1 MEDILRITSR
11 GRIMGGLAT
20 IGIAVMLAGCASA
33 PKAPADNG
41 GKTASNFKACM
52 VSDAG
57 GFDDKSFNQL
67 GLEGLQNAAKKL
79 NIKELHVQSTG
90 ENDYTPNITQMIDGG
105 CNLIVTVGFNLAN
118 ATRDAAKANPKVNFA
133 LIDSGVSNDDFSP
146 LTLPNV
152 KPILSDTAQA
162 AFLVGYAAASYSK
175 TGVIGTF
182 GGMQIPPVTIF
193 MDGYADGAAYYN
205 AQKNK
210 NVKVLGWD
218 VKAQNGSF
226 TGGFDAGIDAQN
238 AAQTLI
244 DQNADVILPV
254 GGPIFQSAG
263 AAIVSSG
270 KDLALIGCDADV
282 FQTFPKYDD
291 LYFSSIMKN
300 MAGDV
305 EDVVTKA
312 SQGKFDNT
320 PYVGTLENGG
330 VSMAP
335 FHNFE
340 KKVDPGLQKELD
352 AIKADIISGK
362 ITVESPSTPK

>member
-1 MEDILRITSR
+1 
-11 GRIMGGLAT
+11 
-20 IGIAVMLAGCASA
+20 
-33 PKAPADNG
+33 
-41 GKTASNFKACM
+41 M
-52 VSDAG
+52 VSDQG

-67 GLEGLQNAAKKL
+67 GLEGLQAGAKKL
-79 NIKELHVQSTG
+79 GVKEAHVQSIT
-90 ENDYTPNITQMIDGG
+90 ENDYTPNITQMLDQG

-133 LIDSGVSNDDFSP
+133 LVDSGISNADFSP

-162 AFLVGYAAASYSK
+162 AFLVGYASASYSK
-175 TGVIGTF
+175 SGIIGTF
-182 GGMQIPPVTIF
+182 GGIKIPPVTIF
-193 MDGYADGAAYYN
+193 MDGYADGAAYFN
-205 AQKNK
+205 TKKGK

-218 VKAQNGSF
+218 VKAQNGAF
-226 TGGFDAGIDAQN
+226 TGGFAAGTEAQN

-270 KDLALIGCDADV
+270 KPIGLIGADADV
-282 FQTFPKYDD
+282 FLTFPKYAD

-300 MAGDV
+300 VSGDV
-305 EDVVTKA
+305 ADVVA
-312 SQGKFDNT
+312 AAAAGKYDNS
-320 PYVGTLENGG
+320 PYVGTLANGG
-330 VSMAP
+330 VGMAP
-335 FHNFE
+335 FHKFE
-340 KKVDPGLQKELD
+340 SKVDPGLQKELD

-362 ITVESPSTPK
+362 IKVESPSTPK

>member
-1 MEDILRITSR
+1 
-11 GRIMGGLAT
+11 MGGLA
-20 IGIAVMLAGCASA
+20 IVGIATMLAGCASA
-33 PKAPADNG
+33 PAKTDNSG
-41 GKTASNFKACM
+41 AKASNFKACM

-67 GLEGLQNAAKKL
+67 GLEGLQSAAKKL
-79 NIKELHVQSTG
+79 NIKEVHVQSTG
-90 ENDYTPNITQMIDGG
+90 DSDYAPNITQMIDQG

-133 LIDSGVSNDDFSP
+133 LIDSGVSNADGSA

-152 KPILSDTAQA
+152 KPIMSDTAQA

-205 AQKNK
+205 SQKNK
-210 NVKVLGWD
+210 DVKVIGWD
-218 VKAQNGSF
+218 VAKQNGVF
-226 TGGFDAGIDAQN
+226 TGGFDAGTDAQN
-238 AAQTLI
+238 AAQNLI
-244 DQNADVILPV
+244 DANADVILPV

-270 KDLALIGCDADV
+270 KDIALIGADADV
-282 FQTFPKYDD
+282 FLTFPKYDD
-291 LYFSSIMKN
+291 IYFSSIMKN

-312 SQGKFDNT
+312 KDGSFDNT
-320 PYVGTLENGG
+320 PYIGTLENGG
-330 VSMAP
+330 VGMAP

-340 KKVDPGLQKELD
+340 SKVDPGLQKELD

-362 ITVESPSTPK
+362 ITVTSPSSPK

>member
-1 MEDILRITSR
+1 
-11 GRIMGGLAT
+11 
-20 IGIAVMLAGCASA
+20 
-33 PKAPADNG
+33 
-41 GKTASNFKACM
+41 M
-52 VSDAG
+52 VSDQG

-67 GLEGLQNAAKKL
+67 GLEGLQAGAKKL
-79 NIKELHVQSTG
+79 GVKEGHVQSIT
-90 ENDYTPNITQMIDGG
+90 ENDYAPNITQMIDQG

-133 LIDSGVSNDDFSP
+133 LVDSGISNPDFSP

-162 AFLVGYAAASYSK
+162 AFLVGYASASYSK

-182 GGMQIPPVTIF
+182 GGMKIPPVTIF
-193 MDGYADGAAYYN
+193 MDGYADGAAYFN
-205 AQKNK
+205 TKKGK

-218 VKAQNGSF
+218 VKAQNGAF
-226 TGGFDAGIDAQN
+226 TGGFAAGTEAQN

-270 KDLALIGCDADV
+270 KSIGLIGADADV
-282 FQTFPKYDD
+282 FLTFPKYAD

-300 MAGDV
+300 VSGDV
-305 EDVVTKA
+305 ADIVATA
-312 SQGKFDNT
+312 AAGKYDNS
-320 PYVGTLENGG
+320 PYVGTLANGG
-330 VSMAP
+330 VGMAP
-335 FHNFE
+335 FHKFE
-340 KKVDPGLQKELD
+340 SKVDPGLQKELD

-362 ITVESPSTPK
+362 IKVESPSTPK

>member
-1 MEDILRITSR
+1 
-11 GRIMGGLAT
+11 MGGLAT

-41 GKTASNFKACM
+41 NKAASNFKACM

-79 NIKELHVQSTG
+79 KIKELHVQSAG
-90 ENDYTPNITQMIDGG
+90 DNDYAPNITQMIDGG

-133 LIDSGVSNDDFSP
+133 LIDSAVSNDDFSP

-205 AQKNK
+205 TQKSK
-210 NVKVLGWD
+210 AVKVLGWD
-218 VKAQNGSF
+218 VKTQNGSF

-282 FQTFPKYDD
+282 FETFPKYDD

-312 SQGKFDNT
+312 AGGNWDNT
-320 PYVGTLENGG
+320 PYIGTLENGG
-330 VSMAP
+330 VGMAP

-362 ITVESPSTPK
+362 IKVESPSTPK

>member
-1 MEDILRITSR
+1 
-11 GRIMGGLAT
+11 
-20 IGIAVMLAGCASA
+20 
-33 PKAPADNG
+33 
-41 GKTASNFKACM
+41 M
-52 VSDAG
+52 VSDQG

-67 GLEGLQNAAKKL
+67 GLEGLQSAAKKL
-79 NIKELHVQSTG
+79 GVNEAHVQSVT
-90 ENDYTPNITQMIDGG
+90 ENDYVPNLAQMVGQG

-133 LIDSGVSNDDFSP
+133 LVDSALSNADFST

-152 KPILSDTAQA
+152 KPVLSDTAQA

-182 GGMQIPPVTIF
+182 GGVKIPPVTIF
-193 MDGYADGAAYYN
+193 MDGYADGAAYFN
-205 AQKNK
+205 KQKNK

-218 VKAQNGSF
+218 VKAQNGAF
-226 TGGFDAGIDAQN
+226 TGGFAAGTEAQN

-270 KDLALIGCDADV
+270 KPIALIGADADV
-282 FQTFPKYDD
+282 FVTFPKYDD

-300 MAGDV
+300 MSGDIADIV
-305 EDVVTKA
+305 A
-312 SQGKFDNT
+312 SAAAGKFDAT
-320 PYVGTLENGG
+320 PFVGTLKNGG

-335 FHNFE
+335 FHKFE
-340 KKVDPGLQKELD
+340 SKVDSGLKKELD

>member
-1 MEDILRITSR
+1 
-11 GRIMGGLAT
+11 
-20 IGIAVMLAGCASA
+20 
-33 PKAPADNG
+33 
-41 GKTASNFKACM
+41 M
-52 VSDAG
+52 VSDQG

-67 GLEGLQNAAKKL
+67 GLEGLQAGAKKL
-79 NIKELHVQSTG
+79 GVKEAHVQSIT
-90 ENDYTPNITQMIDGG
+90 ENDYTPNITQMLDQG

-133 LIDSGVSNDDFSP
+133 LVDSGISNADFSP

-162 AFLVGYAAASYSK
+162 AFLVGYASASYSK
-175 TGVIGTF
+175 SGVIGTF
-182 GGMQIPPVTIF
+182 GGIKIPPVTIF
-193 MDGYADGAAYYN
+193 MDGYADGAAYFN
-205 AQKNK
+205 TKKGK

-218 VKAQNGSF
+218 VKAQNGAF
-226 TGGFDAGIDAQN
+226 TGGFAAGTEAQN

-270 KDLALIGCDADV
+270 KPIGLIGADADV
-282 FQTFPKYDD
+282 FLTFPKYAD

-300 MAGDV
+300 VSGDV
-305 EDVVTKA
+305 ADVVA
-312 SQGKFDNT
+312 AAAAGKYDNS
-320 PYVGTLENGG
+320 PYVGTLANGG
-330 VSMAP
+330 VGMAP
-335 FHNFE
+335 FHKFE
-340 KKVDPGLQKELD
+340 SKVDPGLQKELD

-362 ITVESPSTPK
+362 IKVESPSTPK

>member
-1 MEDILRITSR
+1 
-11 GRIMGGLAT
+11 MGGLA
-20 IGIAVMLAGCASA
+20 IVGIATMLAGCASA
-33 PKAPADNG
+33 PAKTTDG
-41 GKTASNFKACM
+41 GAKASNFKACM

-67 GLEGLQNAAKKL
+67 GLEGLQSAAKKL
-79 NIKELHVQSTG
+79 NIKQNSVQSTG
-90 ENDYTPNITQMIDGG
+90 DSDYAPNITQMIDQG

-133 LIDSGVSNDDFSP
+133 LIDSGVSNADGSP

-152 KPILSDTAQA
+152 KPIMSDTAQA

-205 AQKNK
+205 TQKNK
-210 NVKVLGWD
+210 NVKVVGWD
-218 VKAQNGSF
+218 VAKQNGVF
-226 TGGFDAGIDAQN
+226 TGGFDAGTEAEN
-238 AAQTLI
+238 AAKNLI
-244 DQNADVILPV
+244 GADADVILPV

-270 KDLALIGCDADV
+270 KDLALIGADADV
-282 FQTFPKYDD
+282 FLTFPKYDD
-291 LYFSSIMKN
+291 IYFSSIMKN

-305 EDVVTKA
+305 ESVVTAAKD
-312 SQGKFDNT
+312 GKFDNSS
-320 PYVGTLENGG
+320 YIGTLENGG
-330 VSMAP
+330 VGMAP
-335 FHNFE
+335 FHKFE
-340 KKVDPGLQKELD
+340 SKVDSGLQKELD
-352 AIKADIISGK
+352 SIKADIISGK
-362 ITVESPSTPK
+362 IKVVSPSSPK

>member
-1 MEDILRITSR
+1 
-11 GRIMGGLAT
+11 
-20 IGIAVMLAGCASA
+20 
-33 PKAPADNG
+33 
-41 GKTASNFKACM
+41 M
-52 VSDAG
+52 VSDQG

-67 GLEGLQNAAKKL
+67 GLEGLQAGAKKL
-79 NIKELHVQSTG
+79 GVKEGHVQSIT
-90 ENDYTPNITQMIDGG
+90 ENDYTPNITQMIDQG

-133 LIDSGVSNDDFSP
+133 LVDSGISNADFSP

-162 AFLVGYAAASYSK
+162 AFLVGYASASYSK
-175 TGVIGTF
+175 SGVIGTF
-182 GGMQIPPVTIF
+182 GGMKIPPVTIF
-193 MDGYADGAAYYN
+193 MDGYADGAAYFN
-205 AQKNK
+205 TKKGK

-218 VKAQNGSF
+218 VKAQNGAF
-226 TGGFDAGIDAQN
+226 TGGFAAGTEAQN

-270 KDLALIGCDADV
+270 KPIGLIGADADV
-282 FQTFPKYDD
+282 FLTFPKYAD

-300 MAGDV
+300 VSGDV
-305 EDVVTKA
+305 ADVVA
-312 SQGKFDNT
+312 SAAAGKFDNS
-320 PYVGTLENGG
+320 PYVGTLANGG
-330 VSMAP
+330 VGMAP
-335 FHNFE
+335 FHKFE
-340 KKVDPGLQKELD
+340 SKVDPGLQKELD

-362 ITVESPSTPK
+362 IKVESPSTPK

>member
-1 MEDILRITSR
+1 
-11 GRIMGGLAT
+11 
-20 IGIAVMLAGCASA
+20 
-33 PKAPADNG
+33 
-41 GKTASNFKACM
+41 
-52 VSDAG
+52 VS
-57 GFDDKSFNQL
+57 Q
-67 GLEGLQNAAKKL
+67 
-79 NIKELHVQSTG
+79 
-90 ENDYTPNITQMIDGG
+90 G

-118 ATRDAAKANPKVNFA
+118 ATRDAAKANPKINFA
-133 LIDSGVSNDDFSP
+133 LVDSALSNADFST

-152 KPILSDTAQA
+152 KPVLSDTAQA

-182 GGMQIPPVTIF
+182 GGVKIPPVTIF

-205 AQKNK
+205 TQKNK
-210 NVKVLGWD
+210 SVKVIGWD
-218 VKAQNGSF
+218 VKAQNGAF
-226 TGGFDAGIDAQN
+226 TGGFAAGTEAQN

-270 KDLALIGCDADV
+270 KPIALIGADADV
-282 FQTFPKYDD
+282 FLTFPKYDD

-300 MAGDV
+300 MSGDIA
-305 EDVVTKA
+305 DVVA
-312 SQGKFDNT
+312 AAAAGKFDAT
-320 PYVGTLENGG
+320 PYVGTLKNGG
-330 VSMAP
+330 VGMAP
-335 FHNFE
+335 FHKFE
-340 KKVDPGLQKELD
+340 SKVDSGLQKELD

>member
-1 MEDILRITSR
+1 MRLTSR
-11 GRIMGGLAT
+11 SRLLGGLAT
-20 IGIAVMLAGCASA
+20 IGVAALLAGCASA
-33 PKAPADNG
+33 PAPTTKNSAA
-41 GKTASNFKACM
+41 ASNFKPCM
-52 VSDAG
+52 VSDQG

-67 GLEGLQNAAKKL
+67 GLEGLQSAAKKL
-79 NIKELHVQSTG
+79 GVKEAHVQSVT
-90 ENDYTPNITQMIDGG
+90 ENDYVPNLAQMVGQG

-133 LIDSGVSNDDFSP
+133 LVDSALSNADFST

-152 KPILSDTAQA
+152 KPVLSDTAQA

-182 GGMQIPPVTIF
+182 GGVKIPPVTIF
-193 MDGYADGAAYYN
+193 MDGYADGAAYFN
-205 AQKNK
+205 KQKNK

-218 VKAQNGSF
+218 VKAQNGAF
-226 TGGFDAGIDAQN
+226 TGGFAAGTEAQN

-270 KDLALIGCDADV
+270 KPIALIGADADV
-282 FQTFPKYDD
+282 FVTFPKYDD

-300 MAGDV
+300 MSGDIADIV
-305 EDVVTKA
+305 A
-312 SQGKFDNT
+312 SASAGKFDAT

-335 FHNFE
+335 FHKFE
-340 KKVDPGLQKELD
+340 SKVDSGLKKELD
-352 AIKADIISGK
+352 AIKADIVSGK
-362 ITVESPSTPK
+362 IKVESPSTPK

>member
-1 MEDILRITSR
+1 MRITSR
-11 GRIMGGLAT
+11 GRIMGGLA
-20 IGIAVMLAGCASA
+20 IVGIATMLAGCASA
-33 PKAPADNG
+33 PTKSADSG
-41 GKTASNFKACM
+41 AKASNFKACM

-67 GLEGLQNAAKKL
+67 GLEGLQAAQKKL
-79 NIKELHVQSTG
+79 NIKEVHVQSTG
-90 ENDYTPNITQMIDGG
+90 DNDYVPNITQMIDQG

-133 LIDSGVSNDDFSP
+133 LIDSGVSNDDQSP

-205 AQKNK
+205 TQKGK
-210 NVKVLGWD
+210 NVQVKGWD

-226 TGGFDAGIDAQN
+226 TGGFDAGIDAEK

-244 DQNADVILPV
+244 DANADVILPV

-270 KDLALIGCDADV
+270 KDIALIGCDADV
-282 FQTFPKYDD
+282 YETFPKYDD
-291 LYFSSIMKN
+291 LYFTSIMKSV
-300 MAGDV
+300 GVDV

-312 SQGKFDNT
+312 AAGKFDNA
-320 PYVGTLENGG
+320 PFIGTLENGG

-335 FHNFE
+335 FHKFE
-340 KKVDPGLQKELD
+340 SKVDPGLQKELD

-362 ITVESPSTPK
+362 IKVESPSTPK